1 MVGGIIIER
10 GYATPSG
17 GGVGFGG
24 VGGVVE
30 TEEFGCVTIKF
41 TGSLQLVLLCNILKI
56 HPYWQSIFYSFP
68 PYTM

>member
-10 GYATPSG
+10 GYATSSG
-17 GGVGFGG
+17 GGGG
-24 VGGVVE
+24 G

-41 TGSLQLVLLCNILKI
+41 TGSLQLVLLCNILKN
-56 HPYWQSIFYSFP
+56 HPYWQSIFYGFP

>member
-10 GYATPSG
+10 GYATSSG
-17 GGVGFGG
+17 GGGG
-24 VGGVVE
+24 EQRNLVVSQK
-30 TEEFGCVTIKF
+30 KF

-56 HPYWQSIFYSFP
+56 HPYWQSIFYGFP

>member
-10 GYATPSG
+10 GYATSSG
-17 GGVGFGG
+17 GGGG
-24 VGGVVE
+24 GG

-41 TGSLQLVLLCNILKI
+41 TGSLHLVLLCNILKI
-56 HPYWQSIFYSFP
+56 HPYWQSIFYGFP

>member
-1 MVGGIIIER
+1 MVGGIIIEG

-17 GGVGFGG
+17 GG
-24 VGGVVE
+24 E

-56 HPYWQSIFYSFP
+56 HPYWQSIFYGFP
-68 PYTM
+68 PLHNVSDNQ